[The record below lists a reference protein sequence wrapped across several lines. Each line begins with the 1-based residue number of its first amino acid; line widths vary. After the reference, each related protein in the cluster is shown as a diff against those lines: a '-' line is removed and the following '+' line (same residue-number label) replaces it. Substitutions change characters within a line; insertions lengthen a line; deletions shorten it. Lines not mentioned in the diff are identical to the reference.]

1 MPFATDAWTAPFRR
15 PGFGPW
21 ALAGG
26 ASSFSWALS
35 NVIFAWVALVVT
47 TDPLA
52 VGAIFAIRFVALML
66 FGIPAGVL
74 ADRVDRRRMVIAVSL
89 GGAAVAIALGLLAVA
104 NGGDLGFP
112 VLAAG
117 SFLLGVLDTGRI
129 AAGTA
134 YTVDLV
140 GPTLATSGIAV
151 THLVAQAAGIG
162 GNVAGGILL
171 RDVGLAI
178 SFVATAVGLLSVA
191 GILAF
196 APSPEHVRSGDPAD
210 RPSLR
215 QAFLLLRRD
224 RLLAWLTL
232 TVIVVEI
239 LGFSSMTL
247 LPVFAKDVYEG
258 GPDAY
263 GVLSAVRSL
272 GAVLGLMVLI
282 RIGAR
287 FTTGPTLTLMC
298 GLMGAALIV
307 FAVAPWFL
315 VALVPLAVF
324 GAAAASM
331 DSLSQSLM
339 QRATTDAERGA
350 AMGLWTFAVG
360 CGPFGHLAIGAAA
373 GAFGVVATQLVFGG
387 LLVAFAIAMLFVP
400 HIRTLR

>member
-26 ASSFSWALS
+26 AGSFSWALS

-52 VGAIFAIRFVALML
+52 VGAIFAIRFAALMV

-89 GGAAVAIALGLLAVA
+89 GGAAVSVVLGMLAVA

-117 SFLLGVLDTGRI
+117 SFLLRI
-129 AAGTA
+129 AACTA

-140 GPTLATSGIAV
+140 GPALATSGIAV
-151 THLVAQAAGIG
+151 TNLVAQAGGIG
-162 GNVAGGILL
+162 GNIAGGVLL
-171 RDVGLAI
+171 RDLGLAV
-178 SFVATAVGLLSVA
+178 SFAATAVGLVCVA
-191 GILAF
+191 VVLAF
-196 APSPEHVRSGDPAD
+196 APSPDRVRTGDPAD

-247 LPVFAKDVYEG
+247 LPVFAKDVYAG

-272 GAVLGLMVLI
+272 GAVLGLVILI

-287 FTTGPTLTLMC
+287 FTNGPTLMLMC
-298 GLMGAALIV
+298 GLMGVALIA

-315 VALVPLAVF
+315 VALLPLAVF

-339 QRATTDAERGA
+339 QRATSDAERGA

-387 LLVAFAIAMLFVP
+387 LLVAFAVAMLFVP
-400 HIRTLR
+400 HIRSLR